1 MSRRLGQVSLTL
13 EHKKEVVRDVAVIAA
28 RAHAAIAAEY
38 RGLTVSQM
46 TQLRVQARNAGIHM
60 RVVRNTLAR
69 RALHGTSFEC
79 MSAGLVGPLVLAF
92 SLEEP
97 GAVARVM
104 RDFARTND
112 KLVVRLVSFGG
123 RLLRA
128 EDLDV
133 LARIPTREEALAK
146 LAFVIKAP
154 ITKLV
159 RTIAEPHS
167 RLVRTLG
174 AIRDQKQAA

>member
-1 MSRRLGQVSLTL
+1 MSLTL
-13 EHKKEVVRDVAVIAA
+13 EQKKEVVEEVAGVAA

-46 TQLRVQARNAGIHM
+46 TQLRVQARSAGVHM

-69 RALHGTSFEC
+69 RALEGTSFEC
-79 MSAGLVGPLVLAF
+79 MGDGLVGPLVLAF
-92 SLEEP
+92 SMDEP
-97 GAVARVM
+97 GAVARVL

-123 RLLRA
+123 KLLGA
-128 EDLDV
+128 GDVDV
-133 LARIPTREEALAK
+133 LARMPTREEALAR
-146 LAFVIKAP
+146 LAFVVKAP
-154 ITKLV
+154 VTKLV

-167 RLVRTLG
+167 RLVRTMG
-174 AIRDQKQAA
+174 AIRDKKQAA